1 MRQNLR
7 LTLSTPVTGV
17 IMVLE
22 LFPICLLLIIA
33 VYCEDK
39 TVLCLYYSSTIKPP
53 FMQIFLFVWLFQW
66 ELPQEKYY
74 SKFILSRRFHS
85 DKTIIYCR
93 LRSIVLRYKVLFNKV
108 IIVIQLYIISFNLIT
123 GVFLIQLWKLRTRA
137 KNTQYHSYIKNQY
150 TRYIKNYYSVSKFL
164 FCLPYK
170 LCL

>member
-1 MRQNLR
+1 MYGFSWMFGQTWRSGATAYVRQNLR
-7 LTLSTPVTGV
+7 LTLSTPVSGV

-22 LFPICLLLIIA
+22 LFPICLLSIA

-85 DKTIIYCR
+85 DKTIIYWR
-93 LRSIVLRYKVLFNKV
+93 LRSIQLRYKVLFNNV
-108 IIVIQLYIISFNLIT
+108 IIVIQLYIISFNIIT
-123 GVFLIQLWKLRTRA
+123 GAFLIQLWKLRTRA
-137 KNTQYHSYIKNQY
+137 KNTQ
-150 TRYIKNYYSVSKFL
+150 
-164 FCLPYK
+164 
-170 LCL
+170 